1 MVIRSICIVGGTGFV
16 GRHLVAEFARHGYRL
31 RVLTRRRERRRDLLV
46 IPTLE
51 LVEAN
56 VHQTEELREQF
67 QGFDAVVNLAG
78 ILNEAG
84 GRQRDFG
91 SVHSALPATVAEG
104 CRLAGVKRLL
114 HMSALAAAD
123 DAPSQYLRSKAAG
136 EDAAH
141 AAAEHGIAVTSFRPS
156 VIFGPDDSFFNRFA
170 TLLALPGP
178 VFPLACP
185 DSRFAPVYVGDVAQA
200 FARSLTDKTSFG
212 QRYDLVGPHVYTLRE
227 LVEYTARLA
236 GRRKLVV
243 GLPDAAAR
251 LQANIL
257 GHVPGKPFSMDNYLS
272 LQVDSISDDNALPRL
287 GIEPTAVESVVPAYI
302 RGGRNGLYSALRTS
316 AGRDATSS

>member
-1 MVIRSICIVGGTGFV
+1 MVIRSVCIVGGTGFV
-16 GRHLVAEFARHGYRL
+16 GRHLVAELARHGYRL

-51 LVEAN
+51 LVESN
-56 VHQTEELREQF
+56 VHETNELREQF
-67 QGFDAVVNLAG
+67 QGFDAVINLAG

-84 GRQRDFG
+84 GRNRDFG
-91 SVHSALPATVAEG
+91 SVHSTLPGRVAEA
-104 CRLAGVKRLL
+104 CRLTGVKRLL
-114 HMSALAAAD
+114 HMSALKAAA
-123 DAPSQYLRSKAAG
+123 DAPSQYLRTKAAG

-141 AAAEHGIAVTSFRPS
+141 AAAEHGVAVTSFRPS

-185 DSRFAPVYVGDVAQA
+185 DARFAPVYIGDVAQA
-200 FARSLTDKTSFG
+200 FARSLADRTTFG

-251 LQANIL
+251 LQASIL
-257 GHVPGKPFSMDNYLS
+257 GHVPGKPFSMDNYRS
-272 LQVDSISDDNALPRL
+272 LQTDSTSDDNGLPRL
-287 GIEPTAVESVVPAYI
+287 GIEPTALESVVPGYI
-302 RGGRNGLYSALRTS
+302 RGGRDGIYSAFRS
-316 AGRDATSS
+316 AARRDAMQG

>member
-16 GRHLVAEFARHGYRL
+16 GRHLVAELARHGYKL

-46 IPTLE
+46 IPGLE
-51 LVEAN
+51 LVESN
-56 VHQTEELREQF
+56 VHQSEELREQF
-67 QGFDAVVNLAG
+67 QGHDAVINLAG

-84 GRQRDFG
+84 GSNRDFG
-91 SVHSALPATVAEG
+91 SVHAGLPAAVTEA
-104 CRLAGVKRLL
+104 CRLTGVKRLL
-114 HMSALAAAD
+114 HMSALKAAAD
-123 DAPSQYLRSKAAG
+123 APSKYLRSKAAG

-141 AAAEHGIAVTSFRPS
+141 AAADHGIAVTSFRPS

-185 DSRFAPVYVGDVAQA
+185 DARFAPVYVGDVARA
-200 FARSLTDKTSFG
+200 FADSLADRATFG
-212 QRYDLVGPHVYTLRE
+212 QRYDLVGPHIYKLRE

-236 GRRKLVV
+236 GRRKLVI
-243 GLPDAAAR
+243 GLPDSAAR

-257 GHVPGKPFSMDNYLS
+257 GHLPGKPFSMDNYQS
-272 LQVDSISDDNALPRL
+272 LQVDSISDDNGLTRL
-287 GIEPTAVESVVPAYI
+287 GIAPTAVESVVPGYI
-302 RGGRNGLYSALRTS
+302 RGGRNGMYSGFRTL
-316 AGRDATSS
+316 ARRDTSSG